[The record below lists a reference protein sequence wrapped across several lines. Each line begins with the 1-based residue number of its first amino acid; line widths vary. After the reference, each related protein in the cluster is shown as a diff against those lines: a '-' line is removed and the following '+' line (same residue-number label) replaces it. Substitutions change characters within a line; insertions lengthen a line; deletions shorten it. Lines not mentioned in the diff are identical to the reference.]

1 MFFGCL
7 SMVIHGSISLV
18 RCVPIMTDF
27 GCPPSIRTTVLLLL
41 TNVIYAGI
49 FALGEKI
56 SFFKMDERVFM

>member
-18 RCVPIMTDF
+18 RCTPIMTNF
-27 GCPPSIRTTVLLLL
+27 RCQPSIRITLLLLL

-49 FALGEKI
+49 FALGEKN
-56 SFFKMDERVFM
+56 FLY